1 MTTSTSLL
9 DSGFAEGAED
19 AMAALIEHLLGVTHE
34 LGRDQL
40 TAPLEYLPDVAG
52 QVAKFEPVED
62 TRYLQWRADEPALT
76 TPAHLDLVYW

>member
-1 MTTSTSLL
+1 LLL
-9 DSGFAEGAED
+9 DIGYAEATDD
-19 AMAALIEHLLGVTHE
+19 AMADLIEHLIGVTHE

-40 TAPLEYLPDVAG
+40 TAPLEYLPDVATRLS
-52 QVAKFEPVED
+52 KFEPVED